1 MHGKTRPYSR
11 LLQRLVDIP
20 LESIPRHLLF
30 NINIGDLTLFECQ
43 ADIINYA
50 DFILG
55 NITRKGALVILMWY
69 IKDYLWRVEE
79 FHVKKFLSSC

>member
-11 LLQRLVDIP
+11 LLQRLADIP

-30 NINIGDLTLFECQ
+30 NINIGDLTLCECQ
-43 ADIINYA
+43 ADIISYA

-55 NITRKGALVILMWY
+55 NITREGALVILMW
-69 IKDYLWRVEE
+69 
-79 FHVKKFLSSC
+79 